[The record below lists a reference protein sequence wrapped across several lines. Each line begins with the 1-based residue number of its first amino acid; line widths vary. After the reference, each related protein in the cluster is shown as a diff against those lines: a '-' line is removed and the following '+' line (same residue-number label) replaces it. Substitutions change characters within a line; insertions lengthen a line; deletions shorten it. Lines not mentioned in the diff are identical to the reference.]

1 MARSRVLPLLLLLA
15 GLAVVT
21 EFATN
26 FVASPSTPRLTAGR
40 KPNTAMYAEDPLDF
54 VGKTGKRIEANSE
67 NEQLI
72 DLDGFW
78 AIFFTVAGV
87 GATFLFV
94 NFLQGLKPS

>member
-1 MARSRVLPLLLLLA
+1 MARSRVLPLLVLLA

-21 EFATN
+21 ELVTN
-26 FVASPSTPRLTAGR
+26 FVANPSPRMTAGR
-40 KPNTAMYAEDPLDF
+40 KANTAMYAEDPLDF

>member
-21 EFATN
+21 ELVTN
-26 FVASPSTPRLTAGR
+26 FVANPSTPRLTGR

-78 AIFFTVAGV
+78 AIFFTLAGV

>member
-1 MARSRVLPLLLLLA
+1 MARSRVFPLLLLLV
-15 GLAVVT
+15 GLALVT
-21 EFATN
+21 ELVTS
-26 FVASPSTPRLTAGR
+26 FVASPSSSRLNAGS
-40 KPNTAMYAEDPLDF
+40 KSNIAMYAEDPLDF
-54 VGKTGKRIEANSE
+54 VGKTGKRIEANTE

-78 AIFFTVAGV
+78 AIFFTVVGV